1 LTFSERKNASHNFS
15 NFIQYKNRSNKRSI
29 LDYDNPRMELL
40 SLEGQKSIQHWQ
52 KAAANI

>member
-1 LTFSERKNASHNFS
+1 MFFFQFS

>member
-1 LTFSERKNASHNFS
+1 MIRREKCFTQFS